1 LRFIKERHAAG
12 RKESPGQDQPE
23 LTMASIETFM
33 ARDHKA
39 CDERFARAEAAVGAA
54 DWATAAAQF
63 EAFRNAMAHHFEM
76 EESVLFSAFEDRT
89 GMSGGPTMVMREEH
103 EQMRGVLVTLAE
115 AVAAQ
120 DADEYLGQA
129 ETLNVLM
136 QQHNLKE
143 EQVLYRMMDEHL
155 AGEAE
160 MLLAR
165 YADLEAG

>member
-1 LRFIKERHAAG
+1 
-12 RKESPGQDQPE
+12 
-23 LTMASIETFM
+23 MASIETFM
-33 ARDHKA
+33 AQDHKA
-39 CDERFARAEAAVGAA
+39 CDERFARAEAAVGAG
-54 DWATAAAQF
+54 DWATARSEF
-63 EAFRNAMAHHFEM
+63 EALHKAMAHHFEM

-103 EQMRGVLVTLAE
+103 EQMRGVLATLAE
-115 AVAAQ
+115 AVAAK

-160 MLLAR
+160 TLLAR
-165 YADLEAG
+165 FADLGEG

>member
-1 LRFIKERHAAG
+1 
-12 RKESPGQDQPE
+12 
-23 LTMASIETFM
+23 MASIETFM
-33 ARDHKA
+33 AQDHKA
-39 CDERFARAEAAVGAA
+39 CDEHFAQAEAAVGAG
-54 DWATAAAQF
+54 DWATAASAF
-63 EAFRNAMAHHFEM
+63 EVFHKAMARHFEM

-89 GMSGGPTMVMREEH
+89 GMAGGPTMVMREEH
-103 EQMRGVLVTLAE
+103 EQMRGVLAALAD

-136 QQHNLKE
+136 QQHNIKE

-155 AGEAE
+155 AAEADT
-160 MLLAR
+160 LLAR

>member
-1 LRFIKERHAAG
+1 
-12 RKESPGQDQPE
+12 
-23 LTMASIETFM
+23 MASIETFM
-33 ARDHKA
+33 AQDHKA
-39 CDERFARAEAAVGAA
+39 CDEHFAQAEAAVGAG
-54 DWATAAAQF
+54 DWAAAASAF
-63 EAFRNAMAHHFEM
+63 EAFHKAMARHFEM

-103 EQMRGVLVTLAE
+103 EQMRGVLANLAN

-136 QQHNLKE
+136 QQHNIKE

-155 AGEAE
+155 AAEADT
-160 MLLAR
+160 LLAR

>member
-1 LRFIKERHAAG
+1 
-12 RKESPGQDQPE
+12 
-23 LTMASIETFM
+23 MASIETFM
-33 ARDHKA
+33 AQDHKA
-39 CDERFARAEAAVGAA
+39 CDERFAQAESAVGAG
-54 DWATAAAQF
+54 DWATAAS
-63 EAFRNAMAHHFEM
+63 AFDAFHRAMARHFDM

-103 EQMRGVLVTLAE
+103 EQMRGVLAMLAE

-136 QQHNLKE
+136 QQHNIKE

-155 AGEAE
+155 AGEADT
-160 MLLAR
+160 LLAR
-165 YADLEAG
+165 FADLEAG

>member
-1 LRFIKERHAAG
+1 
-12 RKESPGQDQPE
+12 
-23 LTMASIETFM
+23 MASIETFM
-33 ARDHKA
+33 AQDHKA
-39 CDERFARAEAAVGAA
+39 CDERFAQAEAAVGAG
-54 DWATAAAQF
+54 DWATARSEF
-63 EAFRNAMAHHFEM
+63 EAFHKAMAHHFEM

-103 EQMRGVLVTLAE
+103 EQMRGVLATLAE

-160 MLLAR
+160 ALLAR